1 MRSLSIRENVIWNSL
16 GNFIYLISQWLLTYV
31 VVRIQGYGP
40 AGIFSLAMSVGNSLN
55 AVATYTM
62 RNFQVSDIEGEY
74 SDNQYIISRYVTSLI
89 SFIAC
94 LAFCGFNEYP
104 VKTFLCIAFYMVF
117 KISEALSDVYQAIFQ
132 RASRMDYIGKAYIAK
147 AMLDFSFFFGVLF
160 ITSDLMTAIIA
171 LCCASLIVVFCYERR
186 EAKNFA
192 SNTAA
197 ALSSDRDLRQVKKLI
212 LVCLP
217 VALYGL
223 FFNTMGQVP
232 RYVLELLKN
241 EDALGIY
248 TTVAMPVTLV
258 QVSANYLFAPL
269 TAPLAS
275 CFARHDV
282 KEFYRLFWKAIGAIV
297 VISIVAFIGFGV
309 AGKPVMALLFG
320 DSIVPYLY
328 LLNPLIFCSVLVALS
343 WFLSAALTVVRKLVA
358 QLVLSIVSFLVSCAL
373 SFYLISVFGLNGA
386 TFSYIAALLVFSV
399 GGFFILLNSVEGK

>member
-186 EAKNFA
+186 KAKNFA

-197 ALSSDRDLRQVKKLI
+197 ALSFDRDLRQVKKLI